1 MTKKLTICL
10 RILLLTILLT
20 VTASVKAQDN
30 DLYLTGDTTVFMRQ
44 LIAVPGVSNVQRIQ
58 SNHYTEKYV
67 LQMEQNVDGDD
78 SSHGTFN
85 QRVVVGLKGLDRPTV
100 LVTEGYDA
108 DYSLYPFYEEELAKL
123 FNANLIVCQ
132 YRYFGESAPTT
143 PDGESTD
150 KQGQDYW
157 QYMTVDNS
165 LRDYHHVRQALGS
178 IFSGK
183 WISTGISKGGQTT
196 MFYRATYPND
206 MDVSVSY
213 VAPLNRAVEDGRHEK
228 FLAKKVGTKEER
240 EVVAAAQQELMNRK
254 DSLMEKYEDWC
265 ERQELHFNISMSDVY
280 DFCVMEYPFA
290 LWQWGTPTSSIPAH
304 DADNETWFKHFTTVS
319 SPDYF
324 ECPSSYVPFFVQA
337 AHELGYYGY
346 SNKGLKKQ
354 MSAKKTKNYL
364 YSVML
369 PEQLRGIK
377 FDKTLYKRTVK
388 YLKENDP
395 KHIFIYG
402 EIDPWTSSGVADWLD
417 CSKKQNMRV
426 FVQPRGSHKARIGN
440 MPDDMKA
447 EIMSLLTKWLSE

>member
-1 MTKKLTICL
+1 MMVMT
-10 RILLLTILLT
+10 LLMVSTT
-20 VTASVKAQDN
+20 TGMAQDN
-30 DLYLTGDTTVFMRQ
+30 SLFITGDTTIFMRQ
-44 LIAVPGVSNVQRIQ
+44 LIGLTGVSDVQRIR
-58 SNHYTEKYV
+58 SNKYAEKYV
-67 LQMEQNVDGDD
+67 LKMKQNIDGDD
-78 SSHGTFN
+78 SRHGTFN
-85 QRVVVGLKGLDRPTV
+85 QRIVVGLKGIDRPTV

-108 DYSLYPFYEEELAKL
+108 TYSLYPTYEEELSNL
-123 FNANLIVCQ
+123 FDANLIVCQ

-150 KQGQDYW
+150 KQDVDYW

-178 IFSGK
+178 IFRGK

-228 FLAKKVGTKEER
+228 FLAKQVGTKEER
-240 EVVAAAQQELMNRK
+240 EVVAAAQKELMERK
-254 DSLMEKYEDWC
+254 RNLMEAFETLCNSREY
-265 ERQELHFNISMSDVY
+265 QFNISLSEVY
-280 DFCVMEYPFA
+280 DYCVMEYPFA
-290 LWQWGTPTSSIPAH
+290 LWQWGTPTSTIPSH
-304 DADNETWFKHFTTVS
+304 EDDDDTWFQHFTSVS
-319 SPDYF
+319 DPNYF

-337 AHELGYYGY
+337 ARELGYYGY
-346 SNKGLKKQ
+346 SNKGLRKQ
-354 MSAKKTKNYL
+354 MNAKKTKGYL
-364 YSVML
+364 YRVML
-369 PEQLRGIK
+369 PKQLSSIK
-377 FDKTLYKRTVK
+377 FDKQLYKRTVK

-402 EIDPWTSSGVADWLD
+402 EIDPWTSSGVAGWLD

-426 FVQPRGSHKARIGN
+426 YVQPRGSHKARIGN

-447 EIMSLLTKWLSE
+447 EIMSRLTKWLNE